1 MVNNQNKSVDLIKS
15 ISSYS
20 NSTIIKLASKSS
32 ATIIDGYRR
41 SDKYENIKSK
51 SIIILYNIS
60 DELINGCELA
70 SFFNS
75 SNYLS
80 NSHLVMFSDIKIED
94 CDVCIAIPYLNEMQ
108 SAILFIYY
116 LERLSIINQIENEGK
131 SMLSKL
137 CDSEIIKL
145 CKGKNKD
152 IKKFALMTNST
163 LIDNVTEMMKRKD
176 KEKEII
182 ITKQSTESS
191 EEGTIDSMWNNLGKI
206 INKISYEK
214 GEYINFEATN
224 IINMKNVFCQD
235 NDLEE
240 FIMSFK

>member
-1 MVNNQNKSVDLIKS
+1 MHC
-15 ISSYS
+15 
-20 NSTIIKLASKSS
+20 NSCAK
-32 ATIIDGYRR
+32 R
-41 SDKYENIKSK
+41 
-51 SIIILYNIS
+51 
-60 DELINGCELA
+60 
-70 SFFNS
+70 
-75 SNYLS
+75 
-80 NSHLVMFSDIKIED
+80 IED
-94 CDVCIAIPYLNEMQ
+94 TL
-108 SAILFIYY
+108 
-116 LERLSIINQIENEGK
+116 K
-131 SMLSKL
+131 
-137 CDSEIIKL
+137 
-145 CKGKNKD
+145 KNKD